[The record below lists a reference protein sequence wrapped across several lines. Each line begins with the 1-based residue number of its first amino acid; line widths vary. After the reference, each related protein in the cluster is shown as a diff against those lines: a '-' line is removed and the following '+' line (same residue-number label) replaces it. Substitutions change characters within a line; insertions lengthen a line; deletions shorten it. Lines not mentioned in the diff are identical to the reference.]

1 MIMPMNRL
9 SIHPSLSIPLRE
21 IEIQPI
27 RAQGPGGQHV
37 NKVASAVHLR
47 FDIPAS
53 SLPPDLKQRLRQ
65 RRDARI
71 TEQGLLVIKART
83 YRSLQKN
90 RQAALAR
97 LKELIQEAER
107 PRKQRIA
114 TRPGRRAQEKR
125 LEQKKLRSR
134 TKKLRGNCE

>member
-1 MIMPMNRL
+1 MTRL
-9 SIHPSLSIPLRE
+9 IIHSSLSIPLRE

-53 SLPPDLKQRLRQ
+53 SLPPDLKQRLRH

-83 YRSLQKN
+83 YRSLHKN
-90 RQAALAR
+90 RQAALSR
-97 LKELIQEAER
+97 LKELVQEAER
-107 PRKQRIA
+107 PRRQRIA
-114 TRPGRRAQEKR
+114 TRPGRRVQEKR
-125 LEQKKLRSR
+125 LELKKIRSR
-134 TKKLRGNCE
+134 TKKLRGNLE